1 MIMVS
6 ASDVRNSFL
15 LGFLERQAPR
25 DFNALSVLGRVPLLF
40 PRCDDAVEHSRDRL
54 SSTVCP
60 GVLNDGQDDMLAPN
74 GLVEVDI
81 EEALFRF
88 W

>member
-1 MIMVS
+1 MVS
-6 ASDVRNSFL
+6 ASDVRSSFL

-40 PRCDDAVEHSRDRL
+40 PRCDDAVEHSRCRL
-54 SSTVCP
+54 SSAVPP
-60 GVLNDGQDDMLAPN
+60 GALNEGQDDMLAHN
-74 GLVEVDI
+74 DLVEVDI

>member
-1 MIMVS
+1 MVS
-6 ASDVRNSFL
+6 ASEVRSSRL

-25 DFNALSVLGRVPLLF
+25 DFNALSVLGRVPLSF
-40 PRCDDAVEHSRDRL
+40 PRCDDAFEHSRYRL
-54 SSTVCP
+54 SSTVRL
-60 GVLNDGQDDMLAPN
+60 GVLNAGQDDMLASN
-74 GLVEVDI
+74 DLVEVDI